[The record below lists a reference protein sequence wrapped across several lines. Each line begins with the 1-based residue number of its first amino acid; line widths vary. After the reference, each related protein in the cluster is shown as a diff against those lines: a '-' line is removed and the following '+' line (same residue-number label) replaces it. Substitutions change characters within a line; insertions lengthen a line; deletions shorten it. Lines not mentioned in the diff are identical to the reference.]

1 MEHIIDIVSNTLSE
15 GIYSKILMSI
25 VLILTIFAVTLIAYV
40 IIETLTNLTIGIT
53 KNLIRWIKKI
63 I

>member
-1 MEHIIDIVSNTLSE
+1 MEHIIDIVFNTLSE
-15 GIYSKILMSI
+15 GIYAKILISI
-25 VLILTIFAVTLIAYV
+25 VLILIIFAAALIAYV

>member
-1 MEHIIDIVSNTLSE
+1 MDHIIDIVFNALSE
-15 GIYSKILMSI
+15 GIYTKILVSI
-25 VLILTIFAVTLIAYV
+25 VLILTTFAVTLIAYV

-53 KNLIRWIKKI
+53 KNLIKWIKKI

>member
-1 MEHIIDIVSNTLSE
+1 MDHITDIVFNALSE
-15 GIYSKILMSI
+15 GIYSKILISI

>member
-1 MEHIIDIVSNTLSE
+1 MDHIIDIVFNALSE

-25 VLILTIFAVTLIAYV
+25 VLILTIFTVALIAYV